1 MAGCEEDMIQDFTRL
16 VVADNTG
23 AKEAMVIKVL
33 GGSRRRY
40 GRLGDMVIVTIK
52 SALPQAPVKAGDKMR
67 AVIIR
72 TKKEYRRVDDSYIR
86 FDENACALI
95 DDKGE
100 PKGTRIFG
108 PVPRE
113 LREKEFTKI
122 ISLAS
127 EVV

>member
-1 MAGCEEDMIQDFTRL
+1 MIQDFTRL

-23 AKEAMVIKVL
+23 AREAMAIKIL
-33 GGSRRRY
+33 GGSKRRY
-40 GRLGDMVIVTIK
+40 GRIGDVIIVTIK
-52 SALPQAPVKAGDKMR
+52 DAVPQSPIKPGDKAR

-72 TKKEYRRVDDSYIR
+72 QRKEYRRSDASYIR
-86 FDENACALI
+86 FDDNACVLI
-95 DDKGE
+95 DEKGE

-113 LREKEFTKI
+113 LRERAFTKI

>member
-1 MAGCEEDMIQDFTRL
+1 MIQDFTRL

-72 TKKEYRRVDDSYIR
+72 TKKEYRRADDSYIR

>member
-1 MAGCEEDMIQDFTRL
+1 MIQDFTRL

-40 GRLGDMVIVTIK
+40 GRLGDIVIVTIK
-52 SALPQAPVKAGDKMR
+52 AALPQAPIKPGDKLK

-72 TKKEYRRVDDSYIR
+72 TRKEYRRSDDSYIR
-86 FDENACALI
+86 FDDNACVLI

-100 PKGTRIFG
+100 PKGTRVFG

-113 LREKEFTKI
+113 LREKAFTKI